1 LTEVSLG
8 GTVTTVGSN
17 RAAGVSATVRDP
29 AHHSHPRRT
38 TDRILADLD
47 PELATAVA
55 GFTRF
60 LEAER
65 GLSPAAIRAYRS
77 DVVSLLDHLQRLGHA
92 DLEELDLAALRSWLA
107 RLRSR
112 GAARSSLAR
121 HAAAARA
128 FGGWCVRAGLVR
140 VDPAARLA
148 VPRPERRLPQVL
160 RVDQVTALLNPENPA
175 ATPSGLSSRHEPAAA
190 ATTAPTSGDQPM
202 GITAAL
208 AARDRAML
216 ELLYGA
222 GIRVSEL
229 TGLDL
234 DDLDLDRRVVRVFG
248 KGSKERVV
256 PFGRPAGLAVSAW
269 LSGHRSVLADPSAGA
284 ALFVGARGARVDPRI
299 VRSVVHGWVGS
310 VPGAP
315 DIGPHG
321 LRHSAA
327 THLLEGGADLRSVQ
341 ELLGHA
347 SLATTQIYTHVS
359 ADRLRAVYRQA
370 HPRA

>member
-1 LTEVSLG
+1 
-8 GTVTTVGSN
+8 
-17 RAAGVSATVRDP
+17 
-29 AHHSHPRRT
+29 
-38 TDRILADLD
+38 
-47 PELATAVA
+47 
-55 GFTRF
+55 
-60 LEAER
+60 
-65 GLSPAAIRAYRS
+65 
-77 DVVSLLDHLQRLGHA
+77 
-92 DLEELDLAALRSWLA
+92 
-107 RLRSR
+107 
-112 GAARSSLAR
+112 
-121 HAAAARA
+121 
-128 FGGWCVRAGLVR
+128 
-140 VDPAARLA
+140 
-148 VPRPERRLPQVL
+148 
-160 RVDQVTALLNPENPA
+160 
-175 ATPSGLSSRHEPAAA
+175 
-190 ATTAPTSGDQPM
+190 
-202 GITAAL
+202 
-208 AARDRAML
+208 ML

-256 PFGRPAGLAVSAW
+256 PFGRPAALAVSAW
-269 LSGHRSVLADPSAGA
+269 VSDHRPALAGPAAGA
-284 ALFVGARGARVDPRI
+284 AVFVGARGGRVDARI
-299 VRSVVHGWVGS
+299 VRSVVHRWVGS

-341 ELLGHA
+341 EMLGHA